1 MYTTKDIKSITVQ
14 SVYLIIIRMNDNK
27 SYIIDAQELVDIINK
42 ELYLKKCRKSR
53 VSARVDDDLK
63 AKLDG
68 YENEIRGEIGK
79 SKRKSESSNELR
91 NKFSACELDT
101 IDKIVDEIE
110 KFKEIIGGKCD
121 QGSDLGAAEAT
132 HIPSSQA
139 PAQALQVV
147 SPTLSPLESKV
158 SDFISNSFS
167 SNSSNSPNPTD
178 NSIDNPIVI
187 DIIDSVISNPSNTPN
202 STPNSTSIS
211 NPSNTPTISDCIN
224 TINTDVNTIN
234 TGNNSSNRY
243 YSKVDISICNS
254 RCNSDN
260 PSISDTTHIKTVNSS
275 SNSDRSTNSSN
286 RLRDSS
292 RLLSLYLKLLVTTD
306 KFNS

>member
-1 MYTTKDIKSITVQ
+1 MYTTEDIKSITVQ

-27 SYIIDAQELVDIINK
+27 SYTIGAQYLIDLINK
-42 ELYLKKCRKSR
+42 KLYLKKCRRLKLDSE
-53 VSARVDDDLK
+53 VSDDLK

-68 YENEIRGEIGK
+68 HESEIRDRMSK
-79 SKRKSESSNELR
+79 SKSKSESNSESSNELR
-91 NKFSACELDT
+91 NKFSAGELDT

-110 KFKEIIGGKCD
+110 KFKEIIGDKCD
-121 QGSDLGAAEAT
+121 QGSDLGATEAA
-132 HIPSSQA
+132 HLPSSQA

-167 SNSSNSPNPTD
+167 SNSPNSPNPTD

-187 DIIDSVISNPSNTPN
+187 DIIDSVISTPNSTSN
-202 STPNSTSIS
+202 STPNS
-211 NPSNTPTISDCIN
+211 NPSNTSTISDCIN

-234 TGNNSSNRY
+234 TGNNSSNSY
-243 YSKVDISICNS
+243 YCKIDNNICSS

-286 RLRDSS
+286 RFKRFIKTIKSIF
-292 RLLSLYLKLLVTTD
+292 KTTRY
-306 KFNS
+306 N

>member
-27 SYIIDAQELVDIINK
+27 SYIIDAQELVNIINK
-42 ELYLKKCRKSR
+42 ELYLKKYISR

-63 AKLDG
+63 ARLDG
-68 YENEIRGEIGK
+68 YESEIRDRMSK
-79 SKRKSESSNELR
+79 SKGKSESNSELR
-91 NKFSACELDT
+91 SKFSAGELDT
-101 IDKIVDEIE
+101 IDKIIGEIE

-121 QGSDLGAAEAT
+121 QGSDLGAAEAA
-132 HIPSSQA
+132 HLPPSQA
-139 PAQALQVV
+139 LPQALQVV

-167 SNSSNSPNPTD
+167 SNSPNSPNPTD

-187 DIIDSVISNPSNTPN
+187 NTPID
-202 STPNSTSIS
+202 TPIDI
-211 NPSNTPTISDCIN
+211 PINTPTISDCIN

-243 YSKVDISICNS
+243 YSKVDISICSS

-275 SNSDRSTNSSN
+275 SNSDRSTNSTN
-286 RLRDSS
+286 RFKRFIKTIKSIF
-292 RLLSLYLKLLVTTD
+292 KTTRY
-306 KFNS
+306 N

>member
-42 ELYLKKCRKSR
+42 KIYLKKYISR

-68 YENEIRGEIGK
+68 YESEIRGEISK
-79 SKRKSESSNELR
+79 SKGKSESNSELR
-91 NKFSACELDT
+91 NKFSAGELDT
-101 IDKIVDEIE
+101 IYKIIGEIE
-110 KFKEIIGGKCD
+110 KFKEIIEGKGD
-121 QGSDLGAAEAT
+121 GGSDLGAAEAA
-132 HIPSSQA
+132 HLPLSQA
-139 PAQALQVV
+139 TQLPTQVV

-167 SNSSNSPNPTD
+167 SNSPNNPNPTD

-187 DIIDSVISNPSNTPN
+187 DIIDSVISTPN
-202 STPNSTSIS
+202 STPNSTPIS
-211 NPSNTPTISDCIN
+211 NSSNTPTISDCIN

-243 YSKVDISICNS
+243 YSKVDISICSS

-260 PSISDTTHIKTVNSS
+260 PSISDTTHIKTVNIS
-275 SNSDRSTNSSN
+275 SNSANSTNSSN
-286 RLRDSS
+286 RFKRFIKTIKSIF
-292 RLLSLYLKLLVTTD
+292 KTTRY
-306 KFNS
+306 N

>member
-42 ELYLKKCRKSR
+42 ELYLKKYRNLKLDSK
-53 VSARVDDDLK
+53 VSDDLK
-63 AKLDG
+63 ARLDA
-68 YENEIRGEIGK
+68 YEREISVETSK
-79 SKRKSESSNELR
+79 SKSKSKSNSELR
-91 NKFSACELDT
+91 SKFSANELDT

-121 QGSDLGAAEAT
+121 GGSDLGAAEAAQL
-132 HIPSSQA
+132 SSNQGIEVSV
-139 PAQALQVV
+139 QVV

-158 SDFISNSFS
+158 SDFISKSLS
-167 SNSSNSPNPTD
+167 SNPIDSPSPTD

-187 DIIDSVISNPSNTPN
+187 NSTVDTPINTP
-202 STPNSTSIS
+202 I
-211 NPSNTPTISDCIN
+211 NTPSISDCIN

-243 YSKVDISICNS
+243 YSKVDISICSS

-275 SNSDRSTNSSN
+275 SNSDRSINSSN
-286 RLRDSS
+286 RFKRFIKTIKSIF
-292 RLLSLYLKLLVTTD
+292 KTTRY
-306 KFNS
+306 N

>member
-27 SYIIDAQELVDIINK
+27 SYIIDTQELVNIINK
-42 ELYLKKCRKSR
+42 ELYLKKWRRLKLDSE
-53 VSARVDDDLK
+53 VSDDLK

-68 YENEIRGEIGK
+68 YESEIRDRMSK
-79 SKRKSESSNELR
+79 SKGKSESNSELR
-91 NKFSACELDT
+91 NKFSAGELDT

-121 QGSDLGAAEAT
+121 QGSDLGAAEAA
-132 HIPSSQA
+132 HLPPSQA
-139 PAQALQVV
+139 LPQALQVV
-147 SPTLSPLESKV
+147 SSTPSPLESKV

-167 SNSSNSPNPTD
+167 SNSPNSPNPTD

-187 DIIDSVISNPSNTPN
+187 NIIDSVISTPN
-202 STPNSTSIS
+202 STPNSTFTS
-211 NPSNTPTISDCIN
+211 NPSNTPTISDC
-224 TINTDVNTIN
+224 INTDVNTIN

-243 YSKVDISICNS
+243 YSKVDISICSS

-275 SNSDRSTNSSN
+275 SNSDRSTNSTN
-286 RLRDSS
+286 RFKRFIKAIKSIF
-292 RLLSLYLKLLVTTD
+292 KTTRY
-306 KFNS
+306 N

>member
-27 SYIIDAQELVDIINK
+27 SYIIDAQELIDIINK
-42 ELYLKKCRKSR
+42 ELYLKKYISR
-53 VSARVDDDLK
+53 VSARIDDDLK
-63 AKLDG
+63 AKLDD
-68 YENEIRGEIGK
+68 YESEIRDRMSKSNGK
-79 SKRKSESSNELR
+79 SKSSNELR
-91 NKFSACELDT
+91 SKFSAGELDT
-101 IDKIVDEIE
+101 IDKIIGEIE

-121 QGSDLGAAEAT
+121 QGSDLGAAEAA
-132 HIPSSQA
+132 HLPPPQA
-139 PAQALQVV
+139 TQLPTQVV

-167 SNSSNSPNPTD
+167 SNSPNSPNPTD

-187 DIIDSVISNPSNTPN
+187 NIIDSVISTPN
-202 STPNSTSIS
+202 ST
-211 NPSNTPTISDCIN
+211 PSNTPTISDCIN

-243 YSKVDISICNS
+243 YSKVDISICSS

-275 SNSDRSTNSSN
+275 SNSDRSTNSTN
-286 RLRDSS
+286 RFKRFIKTIKSIF
-292 RLLSLYLKLLVTTD
+292 KTTRY
-306 KFNS
+306 N

>member
-27 SYIIDAQELVDIINK
+27 SYVIGANELVDIINK
-42 ELYLKKCRKSR
+42 ELYLKKYISR

-63 AKLDG
+63 ARLDG
-68 YENEIRGEIGK
+68 YESEIRDRMSK
-79 SKRKSESSNELR
+79 SKGKSESNSELR
-91 NKFSACELDT
+91 SKFSAGELDT

-121 QGSDLGAAEAT
+121 QGSDLGAAEAA
-132 HIPSSQA
+132 HLPLSQA
-139 PAQALQVV
+139 LPQALQVV

-158 SDFISNSFS
+158 SDFISNSLL
-167 SNSSNSPNPTD
+167 SNPINSPNPTD
-178 NSIDNPIVI
+178 NLIDKVTIINSTI
-187 DIIDSVISNPSNTPN
+187 DTPN
-202 STPNSTSIS
+202 S
-211 NPSNTPTISDCIN
+211 NPINTPTISDCIN

-234 TGNNSSNRY
+234 TGNNSSNSY
-243 YSKVDISICNS
+243 YCKIDNNICNS

-275 SNSDRSTNSSN
+275 SNSDRSTNSTN
-286 RLRDSS
+286 RFKRFIKTIKSIF
-292 RLLSLYLKLLVTTD
+292 KTTRY
-306 KFNS
+306 N

>member
-42 ELYLKKCRKSR
+42 KIYLKKYISR

-68 YENEIRGEIGK
+68 YEREIRGEISK
-79 SKRKSESSNELR
+79 SKGKSESNSELR
-91 NKFSACELDT
+91 NKFSAGELDT

-110 KFKEIIGGKCD
+110 KFKEIIEGKGD
-121 QGSDLGAAEAT
+121 GGSDLGAAEAA
-132 HIPSSQA
+132 HLPPPQA
-139 PAQALQVV
+139 TQLPTQVV

-158 SDFISNSFS
+158 SDFISNSLL
-167 SNSSNSPNPTD
+167 SNPINSPNPTD
-178 NSIDNPIVI
+178 NSIDKVTIINSTIDTPI
-187 DIIDSVISNPSNTPN
+187 DTPN
-202 STPNSTSIS
+202 
-211 NPSNTPTISDCIN
+211 NTPTISDCIN

-275 SNSDRSTNSSN
+275 SNSDRSTNSTN
-286 RLRDSS
+286 RFKRFIKTIKSIF
-292 RLLSLYLKLLVTTD
+292 KTTRY
-306 KFNS
+306 N

>member
-63 AKLDG
+63 AKLDD
-68 YENEIRGEIGK
+68 YESEIRDRMSK
-79 SKRKSESSNELR
+79 SKGKSESNSELR
-91 NKFSACELDT
+91 SKFSAGELDT
-101 IDKIVDEIE
+101 IDKIIDEIE

-121 QGSDLGAAEAT
+121 QGSDLGAAEAA
-132 HIPSSQA
+132 HLPPSQA
-139 PAQALQVV
+139 LPQALQVV

-167 SNSSNSPNPTD
+167 SNSPNSPNPTD

-187 DIIDSVISNPSNTPN
+187 NTPID
-202 STPNSTSIS
+202 TPIDI
-211 NPSNTPTISDCIN
+211 PINTPTISDCIN

-234 TGNNSSNRY
+234 TGNNSSNSY
-243 YSKVDISICNS
+243 YCKIDNNISSSCCN
-254 RCNSDN
+254 NDN
-260 PSISDTTHIKTVNSS
+260 PSISDTTHIKTVNIS
-275 SNSDRSTNSSN
+275 SNSANSTNSSN
-286 RLRDSS
+286 RFKRFIKAIKSIF
-292 RLLSLYLKLLVTTD
+292 KTTRY
-306 KFNS
+306 N

>member
-14 SVYLIIIRMNDNK
+14 SVYLIIIRMNDHK
-27 SYIIDAQELVDIINK
+27 SYIIDAQELVNIINK
-42 ELYLKKCRKSR
+42 ELYLKKCRRFKLDSE
-53 VSARVDDDLK
+53 VSDDLK
-63 AKLDG
+63 ARLDG
-68 YENEIRGEIGK
+68 YESEIRNRMSK
-79 SKRKSESSNELR
+79 SKGKSESNSELR
-91 NKFSACELDT
+91 SKFSAGELDT

-121 QGSDLGAAEAT
+121 QGSDLGAAEAA
-132 HIPSSQA
+132 HIPPPQA
-139 PAQALQVV
+139 TQLPTQVV

-167 SNSSNSPNPTD
+167 SNSPNSPNPTD
-178 NSIDNPIVI
+178 NLIDKVTIINSTI
-187 DIIDSVISNPSNTPN
+187 DTPN
-202 STPNSTSIS
+202 SNL
-211 NPSNTPTISDCIN
+211 SNTPTISDCIN

-243 YSKVDISICNS
+243 YSKVDVSICSS

-275 SNSDRSTNSSN
+275 SNSDRSTNSTN
-286 RLRDSS
+286 RFKRFIKTIKSIF
-292 RLLSLYLKLLVTTD
+292 KTTRY
-306 KFNS
+306 N

>member
-63 AKLDG
+63 ARLDG
-68 YENEIRGEIGK
+68 YESEIRDRMSK
-79 SKRKSESSNELR
+79 SKGKSESNSELR
-91 NKFSACELDT
+91 SKFSAGELDT
-101 IDKIVDEIE
+101 IDKIIGEIE

-121 QGSDLGAAEAT
+121 QGSDLGAAEAA
-132 HIPSSQA
+132 HLPLSQA
-139 PAQALQVV
+139 LPQAPQVV
-147 SPTLSPLESKV
+147 SLPLSPLESKV

-167 SNSSNSPNPTD
+167 SNSPNSPNPTD

-187 DIIDSVISNPSNTPN
+187 DSINSIVATPN
-202 STPNSTSIS
+202 STPNSTSTS

-224 TINTDVNTIN
+224 TINT
-234 TGNNSSNRY
+234 GNNSSNSY
-243 YSKVDISICNS
+243 YCKIDNNICNS

-260 PSISDTTHIKTVNSS
+260 PSISDTTHIKTVNIS
-275 SNSDRSTNSSN
+275 SNSANSTNSSN
-286 RLRDSS
+286 RFKRFIKAIKSIF
-292 RLLSLYLKLLVTTD
+292 KTTRY
-306 KFNS
+306 N

>member
-27 SYIIDAQELVDIINK
+27 SYIIDAQELVNIINK
-42 ELYLKKCRKSR
+42 ELYLKKYISR

-63 AKLDG
+63 ARLDD
-68 YENEIRGEIGK
+68 YESEIRDRMSK
-79 SKRKSESSNELR
+79 SKGKSESNSELR
-91 NKFSACELDT
+91 SKFSAGELDT

-121 QGSDLGAAEAT
+121 QGSDLGAAEAA
-132 HIPSSQA
+132 HLPLSQA

-167 SNSSNSPNPTD
+167 SNSPNSPNPTD
-178 NSIDNPIVI
+178 NLIDKVT
-187 DIIDSVISNPSNTPN
+187 IIN
-202 STPNSTSIS
+202 STIDTPIDTPINTS
-211 NPSNTPTISDCIN
+211 TISDCIN

-234 TGNNSSNRY
+234 TGNNSSNSY
-243 YSKVDISICNS
+243 YCKIDNNICNS

-260 PSISDTTHIKTVNSS
+260 PSISDTTHIKTVNIS
-275 SNSDRSTNSSN
+275 SNSANSTNSSN
-286 RLRDSS
+286 RFKRFIKAIKSIF
-292 RLLSLYLKLLVTTD
+292 KTTRY
-306 KFNS
+306 N

>member
-53 VSARVDDDLK
+53 VSAKVDDDLK
-63 AKLDG
+63 AKLDD
-68 YENEIRGEIGK
+68 YESEIRDRMSK
-79 SKRKSESSNELR
+79 SKGKSESNSELR
-91 NKFSACELDT
+91 SKFSAGELDT

-121 QGSDLGAAEAT
+121 QGSDLGAAEAA
-132 HIPSSQA
+132 HLPLSQA
-139 PAQALQVV
+139 LPQALQVV
-147 SPTLSPLESKV
+147 SLPLSPLESKV

-167 SNSSNSPNPTD
+167 SNSPNSPNPTD
-178 NSIDNPIVI
+178 NLIDKVTIINSTI
-187 DIIDSVISNPSNTPN
+187 DTPN
-202 STPNSTSIS
+202 SNL
-211 NPSNTPTISDCIN
+211 SNTPTISDCIN

-234 TGNNSSNRY
+234 TGNNSSNSY
-243 YSKVDISICNS
+243 YCKIDNNICNS

-260 PSISDTTHIKTVNSS
+260 PSISDTTHIKTVNIS
-275 SNSDRSTNSSN
+275 SNSANSTNSSN
-286 RLRDSS
+286 RFKRFIKAIKSIF
-292 RLLSLYLKLLVTTD
+292 KTTRY
-306 KFNS
+306 N

>member
-42 ELYLKKCRKSR
+42 KIYLKKCRNLKLDSE
-53 VSARVDDDLK
+53 VSDDLK

-68 YENEIRGEIGK
+68 YESEIRDRMSK

-91 NKFSACELDT
+91 SKFSAGELDT
-101 IDKIVDEIE
+101 IDKIIGEIE

-121 QGSDLGAAEAT
+121 QGSDLGAAEAA
-132 HIPSSQA
+132 HLPLSQA
-139 PAQALQVV
+139 LPQAPQVV

-158 SDFISNSFS
+158 SDFISNSLL
-167 SNSSNSPNPTD
+167 SNPINSPNPTN
-178 NSIDNPIVI
+178 NSIDKVTIINSTIDTPI
-187 DIIDSVISNPSNTPN
+187 DTPN
-202 STPNSTSIS
+202 
-211 NPSNTPTISDCIN
+211 NTPTISDCIN
-224 TINTDVNTIN
+224 TINTDANTIN

-275 SNSDRSTNSSN
+275 SNSDRSTNSTN
-286 RLRDSS
+286 RFKRFIKTIKSIF
-292 RLLSLYLKLLVTTD
+292 KTTRY
-306 KFNS
+306 N

>member
-42 ELYLKKCRKSR
+42 ELYLKKCRNLKLDSE
-53 VSARVDDDLK
+53 VSDDLK

-68 YENEIRGEIGK
+68 YESEIRDRMSK
-79 SKRKSESSNELR
+79 SKGKSESSNELR
-91 NKFSACELDT
+91 SKFSAGELDT
-101 IDKIVDEIE
+101 IDKIIDEIE

-121 QGSDLGAAEAT
+121 QGNNLGVFEAA
-132 HIPSSQA
+132 HLSLSQA
-139 PAQALQVV
+139 PAQAPQVV

-158 SDFISNSFS
+158 SDFISNSLL
-167 SNSSNSPNPTD
+167 SNPINSPNPTD
-178 NSIDNPIVI
+178 NSIDKVTIINSTIDTPI
-187 DIIDSVISNPSNTPN
+187 DTPN
-202 STPNSTSIS
+202 
-211 NPSNTPTISDCIN
+211 NTPTISDCIN

-243 YSKVDISICNS
+243 YSKVDISICSS

-260 PSISDTTHIKTVNSS
+260 PSISDTTHIKTVNIS
-275 SNSDRSTNSSN
+275 SNSANSTNSSN
-286 RLRDSS
+286 RFKRFIKTIKSIF
-292 RLLSLYLKLLVTTD
+292 KTTRY
-306 KFNS
+306 N

>member
-27 SYIIDAQELVDIINK
+27 SYIIDAQELVNIINK
-42 ELYLKKCRKSR
+42 ELYLKKWRRLKLDSE
-53 VSARVDDDLK
+53 VSDDLK

-68 YENEIRGEIGK
+68 YEREIRGEIGK
-79 SKRKSESSNELR
+79 SKRKSESNSELR
-91 NKFSACELDT
+91 NKFSAGELDT
-101 IDKIVDEIE
+101 IDKIIGEIE
-110 KFKEIIGGKCD
+110 KFKEIIEGKCD
-121 QGSDLGAAEAT
+121 QGSDLGAAEAA
-132 HIPSSQA
+132 HLPPSQA
-139 PAQALQVV
+139 PAQAPQVV
-147 SPTLSPLESKV
+147 SLPLSPLESKV

-167 SNSSNSPNPTD
+167 SNSPNSPNPTD

-187 DIIDSVISNPSNTPN
+187 NIIDSVISTPN
-202 STPNSTSIS
+202 STPNSTSTS

-234 TGNNSSNRY
+234 TGNNSSNSY
-243 YSKVDISICNS
+243 YCKIDNNICSS

-275 SNSDRSTNSSN
+275 SNSDRSTNSTN
-286 RLRDSS
+286 RFKRFIKTIKSIF
-292 RLLSLYLKLLVTTD
+292 KTTRY
-306 KFNS
+306 N

>member
-27 SYIIDAQELVDIINK
+27 NYIIDANELVDIINK
-42 ELYLKKCRKSR
+42 ELYLKKYISR
-53 VSARVDDDLK
+53 VSAKVDDDLK

-68 YENEIRGEIGK
+68 YESEIRDRISKSKGK
-79 SKRKSESSNELR
+79 SENSNELR
-91 NKFSACELDT
+91 SKFSAGELDT
-101 IDKIVDEIE
+101 IDKIIGEIE

-121 QGSDLGAAEAT
+121 QGSDLGAAEAA
-132 HIPSSQA
+132 HLPLSQA
-139 PAQALQVV
+139 PAQAPQVV

-167 SNSSNSPNPTD
+167 SYSPNSPNPTD

-187 DIIDSVISNPSNTPN
+187 NIIDSVN
-202 STPNSTSIS
+202 STPNSTPIS
-211 NPSNTPTISDCIN
+211 NSSNTPTISDCIN

-260 PSISDTTHIKTVNSS
+260 PSISDTTHIKTVNIS
-275 SNSDRSTNSSN
+275 SNSANSTNSSN
-286 RLRDSS
+286 RFKRFIKTIKSIF
-292 RLLSLYLKLLVTTD
+292 KTTRY
-306 KFNS
+306 N

>member
-42 ELYLKKCRKSR
+42 KIYLKKCRKFR

-68 YENEIRGEIGK
+68 YESEIRNRMSK
-79 SKRKSESSNELR
+79 SKGKSESNSELR
-91 NKFSACELDT
+91 SKFSAGELDT
-101 IDKIVDEIE
+101 IDKIVGEIE

-121 QGSDLGAAEAT
+121 QGSDLGAAEAA
-132 HIPSSQA
+132 HLPPPQA
-139 PAQALQVV
+139 TQLPTQVV

-167 SNSSNSPNPTD
+167 SYSPNSPNPTD

-187 DIIDSVISNPSNTPN
+187 NIIDSVIS
-202 STPNSTSIS
+202 TPNSTSNS

-234 TGNNSSNRY
+234 TGNNSSNSY
-243 YSKVDISICNS
+243 YCKIDNNICSS

-275 SNSDRSTNSSN
+275 SNSDRSTNSTN
-286 RLRDSS
+286 RFKRFIKTIKSIF
-292 RLLSLYLKLLVTTD
+292 KTTRY
-306 KFNS
+306 N

>member
-42 ELYLKKCRKSR
+42 KIYLKKCRRFKLNSE
-53 VSARVDDDLK
+53 VSDDLK

-68 YENEIRGEIGK
+68 YESEIRDRMSK
-79 SKRKSESSNELR
+79 SKGKSESSNELR
-91 NKFSACELDT
+91 SKFSAGELDT

-121 QGSDLGAAEAT
+121 QGSDLGAAEAA
-132 HIPSSQA
+132 HLPPSQA
-139 PAQALQVV
+139 TQLPTQVV
-147 SPTLSPLESKV
+147 SLPLSPLESKV

-167 SNSSNSPNPTD
+167 SNSPNSPNPTD

-187 DIIDSVISNPSNTPN
+187 NTPID
-202 STPNSTSIS
+202 TPIDI
-211 NPSNTPTISDCIN
+211 PINTPTISDCIN

-243 YSKVDISICNS
+243 YSKVDISICSS

-275 SNSDRSTNSSN
+275 SNSDRSTNSTN
-286 RLRDSS
+286 RFKRFIKTIKSIF
-292 RLLSLYLKLLVTTD
+292 KTTRY
-306 KFNS
+306 N

>member
-1 MYTTKDIKSITVQ
+1 
-14 SVYLIIIRMNDNK
+14 MNDNK
-27 SYIIDAQELVDIINK
+27 SYIIDAQELVNIINK

-68 YENEIRGEIGK
+68 YESEIRNRMSK
-79 SKRKSESSNELR
+79 SKGKSESNSELR
-91 NKFSACELDT
+91 SKFSAGELDT

-121 QGSDLGAAEAT
+121 QGSDLGAAEAA
-132 HIPSSQA
+132 HLPPSQA
-139 PAQALQVV
+139 LPQALQVV
-147 SPTLSPLESKV
+147 SFPLFPLESKV
-158 SDFISNSFS
+158 SDFISNSLL
-167 SNSSNSPNPTD
+167 SNPINSPNPTD

-187 DIIDSVISNPSNTPN
+187 NTPID
-202 STPNSTSIS
+202 TPIDI
-211 NPSNTPTISDCIN
+211 PINTPTISDCIN

-275 SNSDRSTNSSN
+275 SNSANSTNSSN
-286 RLRDSS
+286 RFKRFIKAIKSIF
-292 RLLSLYLKLLVTTD
+292 KTTRY
-306 KFNS
+306 N

>member
-27 SYIIDAQELVDIINK
+27 SYTIGAQYLIDLINK
-42 ELYLKKCRKSR
+42 KLYLKKCRRFKLDSE
-53 VSARVDDDLK
+53 VSDDLK
-63 AKLDG
+63 ARLDG
-68 YENEIRGEIGK
+68 YESEIRDRMSK
-79 SKRKSESSNELR
+79 SKGKSESSNELR
-91 NKFSACELDT
+91 SKFSAGELDT

-121 QGSDLGAAEAT
+121 QGSDLGAAEAA
-132 HIPSSQA
+132 HLPLSQA

-167 SNSSNSPNPTD
+167 SNSPNSPNPTD
-178 NSIDNPIVI
+178 NLIDKVTIINSTIDTPI
-187 DIIDSVISNPSNTPN
+187 DIPI
-202 STPNSTSIS
+202 
-211 NPSNTPTISDCIN
+211 NTPTISDCIN

-234 TGNNSSNRY
+234 TGNNSSNSY
-243 YSKVDISICNS
+243 YCKIDNNICNS

-275 SNSDRSTNSSN
+275 SNSDRSTNSTN
-286 RLRDSS
+286 RFKRFIKTIKSIF
-292 RLLSLYLKLLVTTD
+292 KTTRY
-306 KFNS
+306 N

>member
-63 AKLDG
+63 AKLDD
-68 YENEIRGEIGK
+68 YEREIRDRMSK
-79 SKRKSESSNELR
+79 SKGKSESNSELR
-91 NKFSACELDT
+91 NKFSVCELDT

-121 QGSDLGAAEAT
+121 QGSDLGAAEAA
-132 HIPSSQA
+132 HLPLSQA

-167 SNSSNSPNPTD
+167 SNSPNSPNPTD
-178 NSIDNPIVI
+178 NLIDKVTIINSTI
-187 DIIDSVISNPSNTPN
+187 DTPN
-202 STPNSTSIS
+202 SNL
-211 NPSNTPTISDCIN
+211 SNTPTISDCIN

-234 TGNNSSNRY
+234 TGNNSSNSY
-243 YSKVDISICNS
+243 YCKIDNNICSS

-260 PSISDTTHIKTVNSS
+260 PSISDTTHIKTVNIS
-275 SNSDRSTNSSN
+275 SNSANSTNSSN
-286 RLRDSS
+286 RFKRFIKTIKSIF
-292 RLLSLYLKLLVTTD
+292 KTTRY
-306 KFNS
+306 N

>member
-42 ELYLKKCRKSR
+42 ELYLKKCRRFKLNSE
-53 VSARVDDDLK
+53 VSDDLK

-68 YENEIRGEIGK
+68 YESEIRNRMSK
-79 SKRKSESSNELR
+79 SKGKSESSNELR
-91 NKFSACELDT
+91 SKFSAGELDT
-101 IDKIVDEIE
+101 IDKIIDEIE

-121 QGSDLGAAEAT
+121 QGSDLGAAEAA
-132 HIPSSQA
+132 HLPPPQA
-139 PAQALQVV
+139 TQLPTQVV

-167 SNSSNSPNPTD
+167 SNSPNSPNPTD

-187 DIIDSVISNPSNTPN
+187 NIIDSVISTPN
-202 STPNSTSIS
+202 STPNSTSTS

-275 SNSDRSTNSSN
+275 FNSANSTNSSN
-286 RLRDSS
+286 RFKRFIKAIKSIF
-292 RLLSLYLKLLVTTD
+292 KTTRY
-306 KFNS
+306 N

>member
-27 SYIIDAQELVDIINK
+27 SYIIDAQELVNIINK
-42 ELYLKKCRKSR
+42 ELYLKKYISR

-68 YENEIRGEIGK
+68 YESEIRNRMSK
-79 SKRKSESSNELR
+79 SKGKSESNSELR
-91 NKFSACELDT
+91 SKFSAGELDT
-101 IDKIVDEIE
+101 IDKIIGEIE

-121 QGSDLGAAEAT
+121 QGSDLGAAEAA
-132 HIPSSQA
+132 HLPPSQA
-139 PAQALQVV
+139 LPQAPQVV

-167 SNSSNSPNPTD
+167 SYSPNSPNPTD

-187 DIIDSVISNPSNTPN
+187 NTPID
-202 STPNSTSIS
+202 TPIDI
-211 NPSNTPTISDCIN
+211 PINTPTISDCIN

-234 TGNNSSNRY
+234 TGNNSSNSY
-243 YSKVDISICNS
+243 YCKIDNNISSSCCN
-254 RCNSDN
+254 NDN
-260 PSISDTTHIKTVNSS
+260 PSISDTTHIKTANSSSKRVNSS
-275 SNSDRSTNSSN
+275 ANSTNRFN
-286 RLRDSS
+286 RFKRFIKTIKSIF
-292 RLLSLYLKLLVTTD
+292 KTTRY
-306 KFNS
+306 N

>member
-14 SVYLIIIRMNDNK
+14 SVYLIIIRMNDYK

-42 ELYLKKCRKSR
+42 ELYLKKYISR

-63 AKLDG
+63 ARLDG
-68 YENEIRGEIGK
+68 YESEIRNRMSK
-79 SKRKSESSNELR
+79 SKGKSESNSELR
-91 NKFSACELDT
+91 SKFSAGELDT

-121 QGSDLGAAEAT
+121 QGSDLGAAEAA
-132 HIPSSQA
+132 HLPLSQA

-158 SDFISNSFS
+158 SDFISNSLL
-167 SNSSNSPNPTD
+167 SNPINSPNPTD
-178 NSIDNPIVI
+178 NLIDKVTIINSTI
-187 DIIDSVISNPSNTPN
+187 DTPN
-202 STPNSTSIS
+202 SNL
-211 NPSNTPTISDCIN
+211 SNTPTISDCIN

-260 PSISDTTHIKTVNSS
+260 PSISDTTHIKTVNIS
-275 SNSDRSTNSSN
+275 SNSANSTNSSN
-286 RLRDSS
+286 RFKRFIKAIKSIF
-292 RLLSLYLKLLVTTD
+292 KTTRY
-306 KFNS
+306 N

>member
-42 ELYLKKCRKSR
+42 KIYLKKYISR

-68 YENEIRGEIGK
+68 YEREIRDRMSK
-79 SKRKSESSNELR
+79 SKGKSESSNELR
-91 NKFSACELDT
+91 SKFSAGELDT

-110 KFKEIIGGKCD
+110 KFKEIIEGKGD
-121 QGSDLGAAEAT
+121 GGSDLGAAEAA
-132 HIPSSQA
+132 HLPLSQA
-139 PAQALQVV
+139 LPQALQVV

-158 SDFISNSFS
+158 SDFISNSLL
-167 SNSSNSPNPTD
+167 SNPINSPNPTD
-178 NSIDNPIVI
+178 NSIDKVTIINSTIDTPI
-187 DIIDSVISNPSNTPN
+187 DTPN
-202 STPNSTSIS
+202 
-211 NPSNTPTISDCIN
+211 NTPTISDCIN

-275 SNSDRSTNSSN
+275 SNSDRSTNSTN
-286 RLRDSS
+286 RFKRFIKTIKSIF
-292 RLLSLYLKLLVTTD
+292 KTTRY
-306 KFNS
+306 N